1 MAAARKV
8 AHAAYNGPSIIKE
21 IIYGISLGLGAG
33 LLWKMHHWNNQKRA
47 KEFYDLLERGEIS
60 VVVEDE

>member
-1 MAAARKV
+1 MAASHKV
-8 AHAAYNGPSIIKE
+8 AHAARRGPSIVKE
-21 IIYGISLGLGAG
+21 IVYGITLSVSAG
-33 LLWKMHHWNNQKRA
+33 LMWNVHHWNTQRRT

>member
-1 MAAARKV
+1 MAAAHKV
-8 AHAAYNGPSIIKE
+8 ARRGPSVVKE
-21 IIYGISLGLGAG
+21 MVYGITAG
-33 LLWKMHHWNNQKRA
+33 LAAGFLWKMYHWNIQRRT

>member
-1 MAAARKV
+1 MANIPKIGKAVSK
-8 AHAAYNGPSIIKE
+8 GPSVVKE
-21 IIYGISLGLGAG
+21 IIYGITLGLAVGG
-33 LLWKMHHWNNQKRA
+33 LWKMHHWNNQRRT